1 MNTDAVGKAVQ
12 DGNRRFGAAV
22 KSKDYGSLAALYT
35 EDAKL
40 LPPDAPIITGR
51 TAIKDFWTTAA
62 AALELQNVTLKT
74 LDLDASQDTAWEIGE
89 ALLELRHRPHD
100 GQIRRDL
107 AQGARWL
114 MAPAS
119 RHLEFSACTIVTVTQ
134 THSLGRVRS

>member
-22 KSKDYGSLAALYT
+22 KSKDYGGLAALYT

-51 TAIKDFWTTAA
+51 VAIKDFWTKAA
-62 AALELQNVTLKT
+62 AAVELQSATFKT

-89 ALLELRHRPHD
+89 GLLEFGTAHMTVKYVVIWRKGRDGSWRLHREIWNSLP
-100 GQIRRDL
+100 
-107 AQGARWL
+107 AQ
-114 MAPAS
+114 
-119 RHLEFSACTIVTVTQ
+119 
-134 THSLGRVRS
+134 